1 MYLKR
6 HYEPDALAEW
16 LAKRDAEVGPKVNG
30 IVEATGMTESA
41 ALKLLNNQYSDA
53 NELPKIAYIE
63 VKHVGEN
70 QNLNQRFI
78 DRGIAQ
84 GWLSIGDGKI
94 SIRTDGD
101 PLVFDIV
108 RVPGHYSCYTGE
120 KLNGQDEAMAHVA
133 AHIASGADEKPDKQH
148 PAGYK
153 KLAYYECVRESDNG

>member
-16 LAKRDAEVGPKVNG
+16 LAKRDAEVGPKVDG
-30 IVEATGMTESA
+30 IVKSTGMTESA

-53 NELPKIAYIE
+53 HDLPQIAYIE
-63 VKHVGEN
+63 VKHVGDK

-94 SIRTDGD
+94 SIKTDGD
-101 PLVFDIV
+101 PLVFTIV

-120 KLNGQDEAMAHVA
+120 KLNGQAEAMAHVA
-133 AHIASGADEKPDKQH
+133 TQDDDSPDKQH

-153 KLAYYECVRESDNG
+153 KLAYYECVTESDHG